1 MLANLLKDQRV
12 FKTLSLDGFVM
23 LTMDSAIFTS
33 FLSLP
38 DPRRPA
44 ANLKHD
50 LYEMTVLALC
60 AFICNANTWADVERF
75 GLKRIEWLRR
85 FLKLE
90 NGIPSHDTLG
100 RTFAALNTHAF
111 AACIA
116 DWIDRLNLELKGKGI
131 HIDGKV
137 ARHSFNTA
145 SGQSGLHLVSAWCNE
160 LSVCLGQVSTDEKS
174 NEITAV
180 PMLLDL
186 LEIRGAVVTLD
197 AMNCQRKTVAKIRDK
212 QADYVIT
219 VKANQGTL
227 HKEIEQRFIE
237 LGDAN
242 YPRNKCSQHKTAS
255 ATRGRIEERTVI
267 VAAAPTPLKDDGKW
281 ADIKT
286 IGMVYRH
293 REPDPKSPNCKPVEE
308 TDHVTYF
315 ISSLP
320 PKAEPI
326 SSYVREH
333 WSVENSLHWSLDVTF
348 GEDNS
353 RIRMG
358 NGQEIIGAFRRLAL
372 SILRMDTS
380 LAKQSIRG
388 KRFIAS
394 LDPNALEAIITS
406 N

>member
-1 MLANLLKDQRV
+1 
-12 FKTLSLDGFVM
+12 M
-23 LTMDSAIFTS
+23 LTADSPIFTS
-33 FLSLP
+33 FRSLP

-50 LYEMTVLALC
+50 LFDMVALTLC
-60 AFICNANTWADVERF
+60 AIICNANTWVDVERF
-75 GLKRIEWLRR
+75 GLTRIDWLRT

-100 RTFAALNTHAF
+100 RTFAALDTHAF
-111 AACIA
+111 SACVA
-116 DWIDRLNLELKGKGI
+116 EWIDRLQLELKGKGV

-137 ARHSFNTA
+137 ARHSFDTA
-145 SGQSGLHLVSAWCNE
+145 SGQSGLHMVSAWCNE
-160 LSVCLGQVSTDEKS
+160 LSVCLGQVSTEEKS

-197 AMNCQRKTVAKIRDK
+197 AMNCQKKTVAKIRDK
-212 QADYVIT
+212 EADYVVT
-219 VKANQGTL
+219 VKSNQGNL
-227 HKEIEQRFIE
+227 YQEIDQQFLE
-237 LGDAN
+237 LGEAN
-242 YPRNKCSQHKTAS
+242 YPLKKCSQHTTTQTK
-255 ATRGRIEERTVI
+255 RGRVEERTVI
-267 VAAAPTPLKDDGKW
+267 VMAAPRQLKDDGKW

-293 REPDPKSPNCKPVEE
+293 REHDPKSPNCKPVEE

-326 SSYVREH
+326 SGYVREH

-348 GEDNS
+348 GEDAS
-353 RIRMG
+353 RIRKG
-358 NGQEIIGAFRRLAL
+358 KGQEIIGAFRRLAL
-372 SILRMDTS
+372 SILRRDTS
-380 LAKQSIRG
+380 LPKQSIRG

-394 LDPNALEAIITS
+394 LNPKALEAIIS
-406 N
+406 